1 MVAWSLVPLTSFAK
15 NYVFFLIPNKFPPSK
30 NRIKWHILVQ
40 LKSFSSHNK
49 SIHLKSFAPLCQSL
63 PYLQYSHKTVWAI
76 FCCWVL
82 VFLLSNWGS
91 TAATAFNQL
100 YFRALVSNFTVFVPL
115 LPLIRYPA
123 RLVPNYVSQLN
134 SPLKCSCS
142 SVTPEK
148 KWSPDKSWSDIA
160 VLIFASIQALL
171 EPTVSFCRA
180 TIKITGQW
188 NILPKGR
195 V

>member
-1 MVAWSLVPLTSFAK
+1 MSNQCHHGASDMTISDFSTTRFLFVLKGNCIWQLLYYSNLFRFDFNICSPVPVFAIPAFQSQTLWSSILCRVI
-15 NYVFFLIPNKFPPSK
+15 VFLI
-30 NRIKWHILVQ
+30 
-40 LKSFSSHNK
+40 SH
-49 SIHLKSFAPLCQSL
+49 
-63 PYLQYSHKTVWAI
+63 
-76 FCCWVL
+76 
-82 VFLLSNWGS
+82 WGS
-91 TAATAFNQL
+91 ILTITSNQL
-100 YFRALVSNFTVFVPL
+100 YFRALFSNFTVSVPL

-142 SVTPEK
+142 SVTPEN

-160 VLIFASIQALL
+160 VLIFASMQALL
-171 EPTVSFCRA
+171 EPTVSFCSA

-195 V
+195 G